1 MLQVMFGEFD
11 VAINISGSAIVTLM
25 KIASL
30 LALPATA
37 LLLGFSSLTFPDRTT
52 ANSNTLLAQ
61 SQPEPTQERR
71 HPPRI
76 DFAAAAKQ
84 LGVTEAELIEALGL
98 PAKPPEPPSEN
109 NRPPSPPPPPPL
121 DIPGAAKKLGVTE
134 TELIKILGIPPR
146 PPGDRNL
153 PQNSEKR

>member
-1 MLQVMFGEFD
+1 MAV
-11 VAINISGSAIVTLM
+11 NIFVNLM

-37 LLLGFSSLTFPDRTT
+37 LLLGFNSLSFPQTT
-52 ANSNTLLAQ
+52 VSSNTLLAQ
-61 SQPEPTQERR
+61 SPPEPSQERR

-76 DFAAAAKQ
+76 DFATAAKQ
-84 LGVTEAELIEALGL
+84 LGVTEAQLIEALGL
-98 PAKPPEPPSEN
+98 PTKPPAPPSDN
-109 NRPPSPPPPPPL
+109 NCPPPPPPPRL

-134 TELIKILGIPPR
+134 AQLIQVLGIPPR

>member
-1 MLQVMFGEFD
+1 MFWEFNLA
-11 VAINISGSAIVTLM
+11 VNIFGLAIVTLM

-52 ANSNTLLAQ
+52 ANSNTVLAQ
-61 SQPEPTQERR
+61 SQPEPNQERR

-84 LGVTEAELIEALGL
+84 LGITEAELIEALGL
-98 PAKPPEPPSEN
+98 PAKPPEPPEN
-109 NRPPSPPPPPPL
+109 NRPPGPPPPPRL
-121 DIPGAAKKLGVTE
+121 DIAGAAKKLGVTE
-134 TELIKILGIPPR
+134 AQLIKILGIPPR
-146 PPGDRNL
+146 PSGDRNI
-153 PQNSEKR
+153 PDNSEKR